1 MHDLNSE
8 GRLYR
13 ICIILISATGSI
25 VWCINGFFVW
35 YPLYRPDTEFPGEVD
50 SGGGITAC
58 LGATIF
64 EVGAA
69 LAMLEA
75 VNENRT
81 DCFGWALEQ
90 VVDDGLKVAKGH
102 PECTHHHRYRRSLFG
117 RRSRSVNGGTKRGG
131 AKGDLEASDEG
142 TEVDGEG
149 SDPRNK
155 RTWSWWPSWYEL
167 RTHYFRELGFLACF
181 SQMIGATIFWISGIV
196 GVPSI
201 LGGLSTP
208 VENGIY
214 WVPQVSYA
222 GVPNVPFRLADALLG
237 CWRLWLH
244 HFKLLVHGGDTGQL
258 VATRVQSVRLAHRL
272 LEPGGRHR
280 ILSLRSPWI
289 RCG

>member
-1 MHDLNSE
+1 
-8 GRLYR
+8 
-13 ICIILISATGSI
+13 
-25 VWCINGFFVW
+25 
-35 YPLYRPDTEFPGEVD
+35 
-50 SGGGITAC
+50 
-58 LGATIF
+58 
-64 EVGAA
+64 
-69 LAMLEA
+69 MLEA

-117 RRSRSVNGGTKRGG
+117 RGPRPVNGGTKRAG

-142 TEVDGEG
+142 TEVEGEG

-155 RTWSWWPSWYEL
+155 RPWSWWPSWYEL

-222 GVPNVPFRLADALLG
+222 AEPNVAFRIADTPLG

-244 HFKLLVHGGDTGQL
+244 HFELLVHVGDTGQL
-258 VATRVQSVRLAHRL
+258 VATRVRSVRLAHRL

-280 ILSLRSPWI
+280 ILSLRSSWI